1 MVEVQEEAIEG
12 VEVVM
17 GLDMV
22 VVHILLLTKKTH
34 PTQCEILE
42 HQ

>member
-22 VVHILLLTKKTH
+22 VVHILLWTKKTH
-34 PTQCEILE
+34 PMQCEILE